1 MEATVRN
8 NSMENTE
15 NNGTAFT
22 IYPEVA
28 QALDYLNHEETFRYF
43 DDLLLD
49 VERKAIDDVD
59 AFDEEEAL
67 EIIRGMHLLRKTLR
81 KLCPVAAFIPVRD
94 V

>member
-1 MEATVRN
+1 METTERN
-8 NSMENTE
+8 TTIE
-15 NNGTAFT
+15 NNENKGAGIT

-67 EIIRGMHLLRKTLR
+67 DIIRGMHLLRKTLR
-81 KLCPVAAFIPVRD
+81 KLCPVSAFIPVRD